1 MKDFIEFINEANDS
15 SELKRLK
22 SLVKEIE
29 VAEASKN
36 KSAINAIWQALYNFN
51 DSMTM
56 DKHIQAYKKAMG
68 K

>member
-1 MKDFIEFINEANDS
+1 MKDFVEFINEANDS

-22 SLVKEIE
+22 SVVKEIE

-36 KSAINAIWQALYNFN
+36 KSAINAIWQALYNFS

>member
-1 MKDFIEFINEANDS
+1 MKDFFEFINEANDS

>member
-56 DKHIQAYKKAMG
+56 DKNIQAYKKAMG

>member
-56 DKHIQAYKKAMG
+56 DKHIQSYKKAMG

>member
-1 MKDFIEFINEANDS
+1 MKDFVEFINEANDS

-56 DKHIQAYKKAMG
+56 DKHIQSYKKAMG

>member
-1 MKDFIEFINEANDS
+1 MKDFVEFINEANDS